1 MADTTDDADGFV
13 IETMWGGSLLEDM
26 GAPGDFVLIFLDLT
40 ADTKM
45 AVLFLS
51 NEVSNLISLYPLKL
65 IGFGHLL
72 GFQPFSRPGEV
83 VRQRPTVAWK
93 RAKEMQE

>member
-1 MADTTDDADGFV
+1 MTDISNDTDGFV
-13 IETMWGGSLLEDM
+13 IETMWGGSLLEDI
-26 GAPGDFVLIFLDLT
+26 GNPGDFVLIFLDTT

-45 AVLFLS
+45 AAPFLS
-51 NEVSNLISLYPLKL
+51 SEIAQLLSLYPLKL

-93 RAKEMQE
+93 RTKEMQE